1 MQPCQYSLMRR
12 DVCPPWS
19 TGLDL
24 RGWGWARRLAE
35 GWGPRLARQW
45 LQRMS
50 SVYREMRRGRGVDA
64 ETAAFTL
71 YCKLHTHAHTL
82 TQALTQKAVATLETP
97 QALQCVCVCLCY
109 SWPAGTSGSEWQ
121 PYTHQSQ
128 TAAEHG
134 AGWVGESTEMLTD
147 HCLFFCFF
155 ITVNR
160 YLLHPSNSAKEAVK
174 SKWLY
179 VQIPPDFSSLRLF
192 CVLATCLNPFLIS
205 K

>member
-1 MQPCQYSLMRR
+1 MCVHHEAQ
-12 DVCPPWS
+12 
-19 TGLDL
+19 
-24 RGWGWARRLAE
+24 GWIWGAEAELGGWQRAE
-35 GWGPRLARQW
+35 GLGWLASDYSGCRVFTERWG
-45 LQRMS
+45 
-50 SVYREMRRGRGVDA
+50 GVEGGDA

-134 AGWVGESTEMLTD
+134 AGWVGESTVD
-147 HCLFFCFF
+147 ADWPLFVFLF
-155 ITVNR
+155 
-160 YLLHPSNSAKEAVK
+160 
-174 SKWLY
+174 LY
-179 VQIPPDFSSLRLF
+179 YSQQIPSTPL
-192 CVLATCLNPFLIS
+192 
-205 K
+205 